1 LEVTVARTT
10 LVEKVRDDLAAEMG
24 TRFPLGAKLPNEQE
38 LADRFRVSRA
48 TIREAVRGLVEAG
61 LVARV
66 HGSGT
71 YVTGTRKARHS
82 LDTTMSYTAMIE
94 AAGLKPEVE
103 ILGISVRPADAE
115 ETARLGLPD
124 GAEVLA
130 VERVRTADGRAVVY
144 SQDRLPADLL
154 PAEAIEGPSLYR
166 VLESVGIVV
175 RTASARLVPVV
186 ADRHL
191 GSVLHVPAGT
201 PLLHIDQTDVDQT
214 GRPVMVSAEWHVSDV
229 FELRINRR
237 REGP

>member
-1 LEVTVARTT
+1 VTVARLT
-10 LVEKVRDDLAAEMG
+10 LVEKVRDDLATEMG

-38 LADRFRVSRA
+38 LAERFAVSRA

-71 YVTGTRKARHS
+71 YVTGSRTARHS

-94 AAGLKPEVE
+94 AAGFKAEVE
-103 ILGISVRPADAE
+103 LLAVTVRPADE
-115 ETARLGLPD
+115 EEVARLGL
-124 GAEVLA
+124 GAGGEVLT

-144 SQDRLPADLL
+144 SQDRLPAELL
-154 PAEAIEGPSLYR
+154 TPDAVEGPSLYR
-166 VLESVGIVV
+166 ALEAVGVVV

-186 ADRHL
+186 ADRRL
-191 GSVLHVPAGT
+191 ASVLHVKRGT

-237 REGP
+237 RDGA